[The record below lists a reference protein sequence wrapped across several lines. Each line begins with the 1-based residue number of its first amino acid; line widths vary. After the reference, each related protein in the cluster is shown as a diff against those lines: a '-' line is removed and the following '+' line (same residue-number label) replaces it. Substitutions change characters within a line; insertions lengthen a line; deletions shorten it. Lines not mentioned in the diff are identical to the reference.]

1 MVAPLVEYRGSL
13 IFGEVYIVHGSGDVA
28 EATYRNWIRPGDAP
42 RRGVG
47 MIGDGSH
54 SIPFSRCAIGFVGG
68 AGTGNGGAS
77 MQTVTLR
84 RSDDLIQNL
93 GDLSRDEIA
102 DVLWKVET
110 DRADYHFAW
119 ITLNYLDLEI
129 EDFGEERL
137 RVFEAPSPDGPWS
150 LVEMQMRMPD
160 RNAVKLD
167 VPSFTGPKYF
177 ALAVVDVPSTD
188 ELLEC
193 ILGVRPATALHD
205 INGDGF
211 VDTADVV
218 TNLQN

>member
-1 MVAPLVEYRGSL
+1 
-13 IFGEVYIVHGSGDVA
+13 
-28 EATYRNWIRPGDAP
+28 
-42 RRGVG
+42 
-47 MIGDGSH
+47 
-54 SIPFSRCAIGFVGG
+54 
-68 AGTGNGGAS
+68 
-77 MQTVTLR
+77 
-84 RSDDLIQNL
+84 
-93 GDLSRDEIA
+93 
-102 DVLWKVET
+102 
-110 DRADYHFAW
+110 
-119 ITLNYLDLEI
+119 
-129 EDFGEERL
+129 
-137 RVFEAPSPDGPWS
+137 
-150 LVEMQMRMPD
+150 MQMRMPD